1 MRVIKNYYND
11 KYKKYIDNTQWGK
24 KMKTIK
30 EIANGLGLD
39 KQKVYRYIRKN
50 NIKGIASSDVHRKS
64 KVKYY
69 DDVVISI
76 IKQGLYKKDTHH
88 DIRQKSLQTTSD

>member
-1 MRVIKNYYND
+1 
-11 KYKKYIDNTQWGK
+11 
-24 KMKTIK
+24 MKTIK
-30 EIANGLGLD
+30 EIANELGLD

-50 NIKGIASSDVHRKS
+50 NIKEIASPDVHQKS

-88 DIRQKSLQTTSD
+88 DIRQKSL

>member
-1 MRVIKNYYND
+1 
-11 KYKKYIDNTQWGK
+11 
-24 KMKTIK
+24 MKTIK

-50 NIKGIASSDVHRKS
+50 NIKEIASSDVHQKS